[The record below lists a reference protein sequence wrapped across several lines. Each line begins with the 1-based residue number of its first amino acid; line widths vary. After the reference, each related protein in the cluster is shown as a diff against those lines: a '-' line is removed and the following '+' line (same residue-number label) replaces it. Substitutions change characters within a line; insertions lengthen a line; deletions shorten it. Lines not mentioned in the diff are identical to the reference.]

1 MPAKP
6 VKSGFDTSHTRV
18 QERIAAYG
26 IIALTLPLA
35 NLNSLKLS
43 VLHGRGL
50 HQQVA
55 KIRMLRHG
63 LILGGIFVCC
73 RIAVLPSH
81 LLIAGLIA
89 DAFTAN

>member
-1 MPAKP
+1 
-6 VKSGFDTSHTRV
+6 
-18 QERIAAYG
+18 
-26 IIALTLPLA
+26 
-35 NLNSLKLS
+35 

-73 RIAVLPSH
+73 RIAVLLSH
-81 LLIAGLIA
+81 LLIAVLIA